1 MTDKTALLNQ
11 LRIDRAPVQETG
23 RSWLLWSL
31 VGLVVVAAAGA
42 GVWYAV
48 GTAGA
53 VHVRAGIAQASA
65 VSANPAGGA
74 SLLDASGYIVARRQ
88 ATVAAKITDRVT
100 EVLIEE
106 GQRVAADEII
116 ARLDDTNTGAALAL
130 AKAQLLQAQANLN
143 AARIAAEDA
152 KPIYQRQQKLVGQ
165 GWTSAET
172 FDSTKS
178 SYDAAQ
184 TNLLVQAQVAAAAQ
198 ASVDVAQRNQDDTIV
213 RSPFAGIV
221 TVKAAQPGEIV
232 SPLSAGGGFTRT
244 GIGTIVDMDSLEVE
258 IDVSEA
264 YINRVHPQ
272 QPATIKLN
280 AYPDWQIPGE
290 VITVIPTADRS
301 KATVKVRVKILSK
314 DPRILPEM
322 GARVQ
327 FLSDAPAKEKDGA
340 TPARPGVIVPVDAVQ
355 QDGQNGIVY
364 ILHGDKVE
372 KRTVKLGARNA
383 DGQTVLSGVAPGD
396 RLAIADFSK
405 LADGSAVSVDP

>member
-1 MTDKTALLNQ
+1 MTDKSALLNQ

-23 RSWLLWSL
+23 RSWLVWSL
-31 VGLVVVAAAGA
+31 VGLTVVAAAGA
-42 GVWYAV
+42 GAWYAF

-53 VHVRAGIAQASA
+53 VHVRAGVALASA
-65 VSANPAGGA
+65 APANPAGGA

-116 ARLDDTNTGAALAL
+116 ARLDDTNTSAALAL
-130 AKAQLLQAQANLN
+130 AKAQLQQAQANVN
-143 AARIAAEDA
+143 AARVAAEDA

-178 SYDAAQ
+178 SFDAAQ
-184 TNLLVQAQVAAAAQ
+184 TNLLVQQQVLASAQ

-213 RSPFAGIV
+213 RSPFTGVV

-232 SPLSAGGGFTRT
+232 SPISAGGGFTRT

-264 YINRVHPQ
+264 YINRVHAA

-301 KATVKVRVKILSK
+301 KATVKVRVRILAK

-327 FLSDAPAKEKDGA
+327 FLSEAQQSVAGAPPPK
-340 TPARPGVIVPVDAVQ
+340 PGVVVPVDAVQ

-364 ILHGDKVE
+364 LIHGDKLE
-372 KRTVKLGARNA
+372 RRIVKLGARNA
-383 DGQTVLSGVAPGD
+383 DGQTILSGIASGD
-396 RLAIADFSK
+396 RLAIGDFVK
-405 LADGSAVSVDP
+405 LADGTAVSVDP